1 MAALQPV
8 VLVVDHA
15 DWSLAR
21 LTSDG
26 LETTTPIR
34 WEGNPLEEE
43 AERIVAALKEWK
55 VAGSPILVGLS
66 ATLCVSMLLKLP
78 TPRHARQRQAM
89 GYLLEPYLPW
99 AAEEMVADYEIR
111 GREAFA
117 VGTSTELL
125 SALLQQ
131 LEERGVRVESIFPL
145 ARLALQ
151 QYMRHAAPASD
162 RWALLWGD
170 GTVADLWIIDSKRPI
185 LWRQIPLEE
194 IELLRELR
202 QVALEGNEP
211 LPLELSGI
219 SKELKTKIETLP
231 DFVAR
236 EPAETA
242 SPTIVESAVR
252 EAANVLAGRIDSP
265 IEFRRDVLAPE
276 SGNRLLQGA
285 VRAVQ
290 VAFLCLLIACG
301 VTLYRLGESFDRQR
315 LSAGDRQEDIFRTL
329 FPDLPVPVGIGGRL
343 ESEYAKLRGLRGE
356 NSDVPEQVPAV
367 QLIERLLRSLP
378 SDLRYRI
385 LEVRVEQGRLYLVG
399 HVREHGDADRIA
411 DELRKTQLTVDP
423 PSTHRLPQQG
433 VEFRISAQL
442 VTEETPQPE
451 GKS

>member
-15 DWSLAR
+15 VWSLAR
-21 LTSDG
+21 LISDG
-26 LETTTPIR
+26 LETTTPMR

-43 AERIVAALKEWK
+43 AERIVAALNEWK
-55 VAGSPILVGLS
+55 IAGSPIVVGLS

-125 SALLQQ
+125 SALLQR
-131 LEERGVRVESIFPL
+131 LEERGVRVESIVPL

-151 QYMRHAAPASD
+151 QYMRQASSGSE
-162 RWALLWGD
+162 RWALLWWD
-170 GTVADLWIIDSKRPI
+170 GITAELWIIDSKRPI

-194 IELLRELR
+194 TELLRELK
-202 QVALEGNEP
+202 QIALEENQP
-211 LPLELSGI
+211 LPLELKGVAD
-219 SKELKTKIETLP
+219 ELRSRIELLP
-231 DFVAR
+231 DFIVR
-236 EPAETA
+236 DPAETPP
-242 SPTIVESAVR
+242 STIVESAVR
-252 EAANVLAGRIDSP
+252 EAANILAGRMDSP
-265 IEFRRDVLAPE
+265 IEFRRDAWAPE

-290 VAFLCLLIACG
+290 IAFLCLLIACG
-301 VTLYRLGESFDRQR
+301 VTLYRLGETFDQQR

-329 FPDLPVPVGIGGRL
+329 FPDVPVPVGIGGRL

-356 NSDVPEQVPAV
+356 NPDVPEHVPAV

-385 LEVRVEQGRLYLVG
+385 LEVRIEQGRLYLVG
-399 HVREHGDADRIA
+399 HVREHADADRIA
-411 DELRKTQLTVDP
+411 DELRKIKLAVDP